1 MAACCFFD
9 FISDHSLCGSLHFS
23 IPASLLFLKY
33 TKYTPSFTIFVFD
46 FPLPGVSF
54 CQVICSVSLLIP
66 FYFLQYPLKEFPSP
80 TTTSPLGED
89 LVCILC
95 KKFNTR
101 FLTSFEH
108 LDQAWP
114 NDSPAPELL
123 QEAIMPFRIYYNIW
137 QTTWNVLYVKKKKYI
152 LIIIYC
158 YSYFNAVELYND
170 EH

>member
-33 TKYTPSFTIFVFD
+33 TKYTPSSTIFVFD

-54 CQVICSVSLLIP
+54 CQVMCSVSLLIP

-114 NDSPAPELL
+114 NDSPPLSCYKRQSCPLEFITISGKQLGMCYML
-123 QEAIMPFRIYYNIW
+123 
-137 QTTWNVLYVKKKKYI
+137 KKRSI
-152 LIIIYC
+152 
-158 YSYFNAVELYND
+158 F
-170 EH
+170 